1 MRHPSVISVC
11 ATLTTAGSVGAPRE
25 NSRSTC
31 GITTAKS
38 PSMSTETTSLPKITT
53 KQMADQSQAGSTSY
67 FADAPG
73 PRTQVLFFVGLY
85 RGHVR
90 LPRCRQLFGRH
101 WPLPRRTESR
111 ISFFAGKG
119 PHTKDLE
126 WWLLLY
132 SRCGKK
138 ALTI

>member
-67 FADAPG
+67 FADAAGHADSG
-73 PRTQVLFFVGLY
+73 PCFRRVVSRLCSSASLQAAIRTTLAIAPTDRVAN
-85 RGHVR
+85 
-90 LPRCRQLFGRH
+90 QLF
-101 WPLPRRTESR
+101 RRER
-111 ISFFAGKG
+111 PAYKRLG
-119 PHTKDLE
+119 

-138 ALTI
+138 AL